1 MRRESSPRRVL
12 DAGAPLRR
20 DTHAVRLHAIFPQTE
35 IGADPAAIAGFI
47 REVEALGFDGL
58 VAYDHVLG
66 ADPARPNWSGPYTI
80 ETPFHEVFVLFGFA
94 AALTTTLEL
103 STGVLILPQR
113 QTALV
118 AKQAAA
124 LDVLSGGRLRL
135 GVGVGWNW
143 VEFDALGMSFKDRGK
158 RVEEQIAL
166 LRELW
171 TKPSVTFEGT
181 WHHVD
186 RAGLKPL
193 PVQRPIP
200 LWMGADS
207 EPAIRRAARLADGLF
222 SHFAANDEGRAQATT
237 FWEWVKEAGRD
248 PATVGLEGRTGAR
261 MSDDELSSTAE
272 TYRSMGATDLEFN
285 TMRAGY
291 RSADEHLA
299 AFRRFITRLR
309 A

>member
-1 MRRESSPRRVL
+1 M
-12 DAGAPLRR
+12 
-20 DTHAVRLHAIFPQTE
+20 RLHAIFPQTE
-35 IGADPAAIAGFI
+35 IGSDPGAIAAFV
-47 REVEALGFDGL
+47 REIEALGFDGL

-94 AALTTTLEL
+94 AAITTRLQL
-103 STGVLILPQR
+103 STGVLIIPQR
-113 QTALV
+113 QTALA

-143 VEFDALGMSFKDRGK
+143 VEFEALGMSFKDRGK
-158 RVEEQIAL
+158 RIEEQIAL

-171 TKPSVTFEGT
+171 TKPSVTFDGT
-181 WHHVD
+181 WHHID
-186 RAGLKPL
+186 RAGLNPM
-193 PVQRPIP
+193 PVQQPIP

-207 EPAIRRAARLADGLF
+207 EPAIRRAARLADGFF
-222 SHFAANDEGRAQATT
+222 SHFAANDEGRAEVAT

-248 PATVGLEGRTGAR
+248 ATRVGLECRTGAR
-261 MSDDELSSTAE
+261 MSDDELSRSAE
-272 TYRSMGATDLEFN
+272 TFRAMGATDLEFN
-285 TMRAGY
+285 TMRAGF
-291 RSADEHLA
+291 RSPGEHLD
-299 AFRRFITRLR
+299 AFRRFVTRLR

>member
-1 MRRESSPRRVL
+1 M
-12 DAGAPLRR
+12 
-20 DTHAVRLHAIFPQTE
+20 RLHAIFPQTE
-35 IGADPAAIAGFI
+35 IGRDPAVIAGFI
-47 REVEALGFDGL
+47 RDVEAMGLDGL

-66 ADPARPNWSGPYTI
+66 ADPARPGWSGPYTI
-80 ETPFHEVFVLFGFA
+80 ESEFHEVMVLFSFA
-94 AALTTTLEL
+94 AAITSRLEL

-158 RVEEQIAL
+158 RIEEQIAL
-166 LRELW
+166 LRRLW
-171 TKPSVTFEGT
+171 TEPSVTLESK

-186 RAGLKPL
+186 RAGINPL
-193 PVQRPIP
+193 PVRPIP

-207 EPAIRRAARLADGLF
+207 EVALRRVARLADGLF
-222 SHFAANDEGRAQATT
+222 AHFAPTDEGAAQAAA
-237 FWEWVKEAGRD
+237 FWEWVKAAGRER
-248 PATVGLEGRTGAR
+248 TEVGLECRMGAK
-261 MSDDELSSTAE
+261 MSDDELSRAAE
-272 TYRSMGATDLEFN
+272 RFRAMGATDFECN
-285 TMRAGY
+285 TMRAGFT
-291 RSADEHLA
+291 SPDEHLA
-299 AFRRFITRLR
+299 AYRRFMERVT

>member
-1 MRRESSPRRVL
+1 M
-12 DAGAPLRR
+12 
-20 DTHAVRLHAIFPQTE
+20 RLHAIFPQTE
-35 IGADPAAIAGFI
+35 LGSDPAVVARFI
-47 REVEALGFDGL
+47 RDVEAMGFDGL

-66 ADPARPNWSGPYTI
+66 AEPDRPNWSGPYTL
-80 ETPFHEVFVLFGFA
+80 ESTFHEVLVLFAFA
-94 AALTTTLEL
+94 AAITQKLEL

-143 VEFDALGMSFKDRGK
+143 VEFEALGMRFTDRGK
-158 RVEEQIAL
+158 RIEEQIAL
-166 LRELW
+166 LRRLW
-171 TKPSVTFEGT
+171 TEPSVIFDGT

-186 RAGLKPL
+186 RAGINPP

-207 EPAIRRAARLADGLF
+207 EIAIRRVARLGDGLF
-222 SHFAANDEGRAQATT
+222 AHFAPTDEGAAQAAQ
-237 FWEWVKEAGRD
+237 FWEWVQGAGRD
-248 PATVGLEGRTGAR
+248 PNTVGLECRMGAR
-261 MSDDELSSTAE
+261 MSDDELSRAAE
-272 TYRSMGATDLEFN
+272 RYRAMGATDFEMN
-285 TMRAGY
+285 TMRAGFE
-291 RSADEHLA
+291 SPDQHLA
-299 AFRRFITRLR
+299 AYRRFMDRVR

>member
-1 MRRESSPRRVL
+1 M
-12 DAGAPLRR
+12 
-20 DTHAVRLHAIFPQTE
+20 RLHAIFPQTE
-35 IGADPAAIAGFI
+35 IGNDPGSIAAFRARDRG
-47 REVEALGFDGL
+47 LGFDGL

-80 ETPFHEVFVLFGFA
+80 ESSFHEVFVLFGFA
-94 AALTTTLEL
+94 AAVTKRLQL

-143 VEFDALGMSFKDRGK
+143 VEFDSLGMSFKDRGK
-158 RVEEQIAL
+158 RIEEQIAL

-171 TKPSVTFEGT
+171 TKPSVTFEGM
-181 WHHVD
+181 WHHID
-186 RAGLKPL
+186 RAGLNPL
-193 PVQRPIP
+193 PVRRPIP

-207 EPAIRRAARLADGLF
+207 APGIRRAARLADGF
-222 SHFAANDEGRAQATT
+222 FAHFAANDEGRAEVAQ
-237 FWEWVKEAGRD
+237 FWQWVKEAGRD
-248 PATVGLEGRTGAR
+248 PTRIGLECRAGAR
-261 MSDDELSSTAE
+261 MSDDELSRAAE
-272 TYRSMGATDLEFN
+272 AFRAMGATDLEFN
-285 TMRAGY
+285 TMRAGF
-291 RSADEHLA
+291 RSPDEHLA
-299 AFRRFITRLR
+299 AYRRFLERVR

>member
-1 MRRESSPRRVL
+1 M
-12 DAGAPLRR
+12 
-20 DTHAVRLHAIFPQTE
+20 RLHAIFPQTE
-35 IGADPAAIAGFI
+35 IGSDPAVIARFI
-47 REVEALGFDGL
+47 REVEAMGFDGL

-66 ADPARPNWSGPYTI
+66 ADPGRPGWSGPYTI
-80 ETPFHEVFVLFGFA
+80 ESTFHEVMVLFAYA
-94 AALTTTLEL
+94 AAITTKLEL

-158 RVEEQIAL
+158 RIEEQIAL
-166 LRELW
+166 LRRLW
-171 TKPSVTFEGT
+171 TEPSVTFDGT

-186 RAGLKPL
+186 RAGLNPL

-207 EPAIRRAARLADGLF
+207 EPAIRRVARLADGF
-222 SHFAANDEGRAQATT
+222 FAHFAPTDDGAAQAAT

-248 PATVGLEGRTGAR
+248 PKDVGLECRMGAK
-261 MSDDELSSTAE
+261 MTDDELARAAE
-272 TYRSMGATDLEFN
+272 RFRAMGATDFECN
-285 TMRAGY
+285 TMRAGF
-291 RSADEHLA
+291 RSPDEHLA
-299 AFRRFITRLR
+299 AYRRFLDRLR
-309 A
+309 V

>member
-1 MRRESSPRRVL
+1 M
-12 DAGAPLRR
+12 
-20 DTHAVRLHAIFPQTE
+20 RLHAIFPQTE
-35 IGADPAAIAGFI
+35 LGSDPAVVARFI
-47 REVEALGFDGL
+47 RDVEAMGLDGL

-66 ADPARPNWSGPYTI
+66 AEPDRPNWSGPYTV
-80 ETPFHEVFVLFGFA
+80 ESTFHEVMVLFAFA
-94 AALTTTLEL
+94 AAITQRLEL

-158 RVEEQIAL
+158 RIEEQIAL
-166 LRELW
+166 LRRLW
-171 TKPSVTFEGT
+171 TEPSVTFDGA

-186 RAGLKPL
+186 RAGINPP

-207 EPAIRRAARLADGLF
+207 EVAIRRVARLGDGLF
-222 SHFAANDEGRAQATT
+222 AHFDPTDEGAAQAAL
-237 FWEWVKEAGRD
+237 FWEWVKAAGRD
-248 PATVGLEGRTGAR
+248 PSRVGLECRMGAR
-261 MSDDELSSTAE
+261 MSDDELSRAAE
-272 TYRSMGATDLEFN
+272 RYRAMGATDFEMN
-285 TMRAGY
+285 TMRAGFA
-291 RSADEHLA
+291 SPDEHLA
-299 AFRRFITRLR
+299 AYRRFMDRVR